1 MSFPHIRH
9 SSPSRSGRRYSWLP
23 KGIPDTQLCPSL
35 NRRHVYHNG
44 PRPLPVL
51 LWIATVLVT
60 LALTSGP
67 VSVAQAVSFDCTAAR
82 STAERLI
89 CTTPELGRLDVR
101 LSQAYAR
108 AVQETPW
115 RKALREAQ
123 RVWLTGPRDAAAA
136 LGGAPALVAA
146 YQSRIAV
153 LEAELTRAGNPQVIE
168 PAEASAHGD
177 TCLLPLPSDGISA
190 EPPAC
195 RVRETGSL
203 PALAGQALT
212 YAVYDYGHNSSGGS
226 AGTGVLVFGP
236 GSTPDRLRLL
246 VADLHAEARCE
257 KPQVLAPPS
266 PEGSGRALL
275 HVPCT
280 HAGTQAANDETVY
293 GWTNGSWRELDVRSW
308 RREFLARVP
317 RDRHV
322 TRGVYPDYST
332 MTVRSPLWGPNDPDC
347 CASYG
352 TMEADLG
359 WRGDRLAVRGVRIIP
374 SPGRKTTSSNIP
386 RAASAN

>member
-1 MSFPHIRH
+1 MGVRSTDYSSAPPQDRRRAHFDFWSYHWSQPCSPAAQEHIRY
-9 SSPSRSGRRYSWLP
+9 SSL
-23 KGIPDTQLCPSL
+23 Q
-35 NRRHVYHNG
+35 
-44 PRPLPVL
+44 PRPAW
-51 LWIATVLVT
+51 LWAAAALVT
-60 LALTSGP
+60 LTFASGP
-67 VSVAQAVSFDCTAAR
+67 TSVAQAASFDCRAAR

-89 CTTPELGRLDVR
+89 CTMPELDRLDVR
-101 LSQAYAR
+101 LAEAYAR

-115 RKALREAQ
+115 RKALHEAQ

-136 LGGAPALVAA
+136 LGGAAALVAA
-146 YQSRIAV
+146 YLSRIAV
-153 LEAELTRAGNPQVIE
+153 LEAELARAGDPQVIE
-168 PAEASAHGD
+168 PAEASARGD

-190 EPPAC
+190 EPPTC

-203 PALAGQALT
+203 PAVAGQALT
-212 YAVYDYGHNSSGGS
+212 YAVYDYGSNSSGGS
-226 AGTGVLVFGP
+226 VGMGVLVFGP
-236 GSTPDRLRLL
+236 GSTPDRMRLL

-257 KPQVLAPPS
+257 KPQVLPS
-266 PEGSGRALL
+266 PGPDGLGRALL

-280 HAGTQAANDETVY
+280 HAGTQAANDETIY

-317 RDRHV
+317 RDRHI

-332 MTVRSPLWGPNDPDC
+332 MTVRSSLWGPNDPDC

-359 WRGDRLAVRGVRIIP
+359 WSGDRLVVRGVRILGKT
-374 SPGRKTTSSNIP
+374 GRSRVSGTMSNSVP
-386 RAASAN
+386 